1 MNEQNNEARSESVE
15 AAVLRRRNL
24 LKKSWVLG
32 VPLLL
37 TLPGKA
43 FATGTTGSGSMSGNM
58 SGTTTTTYKKKRH

>member
-1 MNEQNNEARSESVE
+1 MNEQHDEARSENVE

-24 LKKSWVLG
+24 LKKSVILG

-43 FATGTTGSGSMSGNM
+43 FAAGTGSGSMSGKM
-58 SGTTTTTYKKKRH
+58 SGNTTPTYTPT

>member
-1 MNEQNNEARSESVE
+1 MNEEIKDARDESVE

-24 LKKSWVLG
+24 LKKSVILG

-43 FATGTTGSGSMSGNM
+43 FAQSNGSGGMSGKMSGNANPP
-58 SGTTTTTYKKKRH
+58 

>member
-1 MNEQNNEARSESVE
+1 MNEQNNEVPSESVE

-24 LKKSWVLG
+24 LKKSWILG

-43 FATGTTGSGSMSGNM
+43 FATGTGSGGMSGKM
-58 SGTTTTTYKKKRH
+58 SGTTQTYTNPK

>member
-1 MNEQNNEARSESVE
+1 MNEQNKEARTESVE

-24 LKKSWVLG
+24 LKKSWILG

-43 FATGTTGSGSMSGNM
+43 FAGTTGSGSMSGNM
-58 SGTTTTTYKKKRH
+58 SGTTQPK

>member
-1 MNEQNNEARSESVE
+1 MNEKHDEAQGESVE

-24 LKKSWVLG
+24 LKKSMILG

-43 FATGTTGSGSMSGNM
+43 FASTNGSISVSENLSRQNSGR
-58 SGTTTTTYKKKRH
+58 KR